1 MLPIKRK
8 FASAIWRLKQAVRA
22 SYDGAIKYIVSVCT
36 SRYWLLDYLPVF
48 RDSGPSLL
56 LVRID
61 LIGDFILWLDSARAY
76 KTLYPKYK
84 ITLAVNSACMELAR
98 TLPYWDEVISIDVPR
113 LRSNELYRLVVLT
126 KVRIACFSVALQP
139 TYSRELV
146 GDMMIRATA
155 AKQRIG
161 YFGDLNNIEEHNKTL
176 TDRWYTQL
184 IKNSATATM
193 ELNINAHFV
202 RELGA
207 HEFLSRVSIIE
218 STPSR
223 LFNLQ
228 VDRGYLVVAPAASWQ
243 PKMWP
248 IDHFVELLQRLS
260 KRFDL
265 QIVLCGGPS
274 DQALCRQLEAFFSNH
289 QIINLAGQTTLLELI
304 EVIRLAKLLV
314 TNDSAPVHISAATQ
328 TPSVC
333 ILGGGHYGRFLPY
346 TPEQVLDT
354 ATPIVVTHSMPCF
367 NCSWKC
373 QYKLTQGA
381 AVPCIA
387 DISVA
392 SVYDRCVDAL
402 SQPRTI

>member
-1 MLPIKRK
+1 MLPVKRK

-22 SYDGAIKYIVSVCT
+22 SYDGAIKYVVSVCT
-36 SRYWLLDYLPVF
+36 SRYWLLDYLPAF
-48 RDSGPSLL
+48 SDSRPSLL

-76 KTLYPKYK
+76 KTLYPEYK

-98 TLPYWDEVISIDVPR
+98 TLPYWDEVISIDVSR
-113 LRSNELYRLVVLT
+113 LRSNELYRLAVLT
-126 KVRIACFSVALQP
+126 KVRIARFSVALQP
-139 TYSRELV
+139 TYSREWV

-161 YFGDLNNIEEHNKTL
+161 YFGDLNNIQEHNKTL

-184 IKNSATATM
+184 IENSTKATM

-207 HEFLSRVSIIE
+207 REFLSSVPLIK

-228 VDRGYLVVAPAASWQ
+228 VDHDYLVVAPSASWQ

-248 IDHFVELLQRLS
+248 INNFAELLQRLS

-265 QIVLCGGPS
+265 QIVLCGGTS
-274 DQALCRQLEAFFSNH
+274 DQALCHQLGALVSNH

-304 EVIRLAKLLV
+304 EIIRSAKLLV

-346 TPEQVLDT
+346 TPEQIVDT

-367 NCSWKC
+367 NCSWRC
-373 QYKLTQGA
+373 QYKLAQGA

-387 DISVA
+387 DISVD
-392 SVYDRCVDAL
+392 SIYDLCVDAL
-402 SQPRTI
+402 SQSQTI

>member
-1 MLPIKRK
+1 VLPIKRK
-8 FASAIWRLKQAVRA
+8 FTSAIWRLKQVVGA
-22 SYDGAIKYIVSVCT
+22 SYDGAIKYFVSICT
-36 SRYWLLDYLPVF
+36 SRYWLLDYLPAF
-48 RDSGPSLL
+48 RNRRPSLL

-61 LIGDFILWLDSARAY
+61 LIGDFILWLDSAQAY
-76 KTLYPKYK
+76 KKLYPKHK
-84 ITLAVNSACMELAR
+84 ITLAVNSACIELAQ
-98 TLPYWDEVISIDVPR
+98 TLPYWDEVISIDVSR
-113 LRSNELYRLVVLT
+113 LRSNELYRLTVLT
-126 KVRIACFSVALQP
+126 KLRIACFSLALQP
-139 TYSRELV
+139 TYSREWV

-161 YFGDLNNIEEHNKTL
+161 YFGDLNNIQEHCKTL
-176 TDRWYTQL
+176 ADRWYTHL
-184 IKNSATATM
+184 IANSTTATM

-207 HEFLSRVSIIE
+207 HEFLSSVSLIE

-228 VDRGYLVVAPAASWQ
+228 VDRGYLVVAPGASWQ

-248 IDHFVELLQRLS
+248 INHFAELLQRLS

-274 DQALCRQLEAFFSNH
+274 DQALCRQLEALVSNH
-289 QIINLAGQTTLLELI
+289 QVINLAGQTTLLELI
-304 EVIRLAKLLV
+304 EIIRSAKLLV

-333 ILGGGHYGRFLPY
+333 LLGGGHYGRFLPY
-346 TPEQVLDT
+346 TPEQVVDT
-354 ATPIVVTHSMPCF
+354 VTPVVVTHPMPCF

-373 QYKLTQGA
+373 HYKLAQGS

-392 SVYDRCVDAL
+392 SVYDLCVDAL
-402 SQPRTI
+402 SQSQTI